1 MQELSQSGRQRHGGV
16 SAGLLAP
23 GVILAAG
30 TAVLA
35 ARLTW
40 EMTLLT
46 WQEGP
51 QMVGFSLAHGYGAIL
66 FFFPIALSV
75 WLLVFLVVCVVRKA
89 KRRTIGRL
97 GWSVLA
103 VAALTLGEL
112 SLPQGFW
119 DGIFASKLAASPK
132 SSEFL
137 VQAAGKGEL
146 HTLKALIA
154 RGTPIQST
162 NYEGSTAL
170 HYAAC
175 AGEPAVV
182 RYLIAAGANVNA
194 LNMYGDSPLVCPE
207 EKHNEAIV
215 TMLEA
220 AGGREIRGSEE
231 QHQRASKAI
240 MDREIEEQRKRFKEY
255 AK

>member
-1 MQELSQSGRQRHGGV
+1 MQELSQPGPQRHGGV
-16 SAGLLAP
+16 SAGLLVP
-23 GVILAAG
+23 GVILVTG

-40 EMTLLT
+40 EMTSLT
-46 WQEGP
+46 WQQGP

-89 KRRTIGRL
+89 RRRNVGRL
-97 GWSVLA
+97 GWSILA
-103 VAALTLGEL
+103 VAALTLGVL

-119 DGIFASKLAASPK
+119 DRIFVSKLATSPK

-137 VQAAGKGEL
+137 VRAAGNGEL
-146 HTLKALIA
+146 HTVKALIA
-154 RGTPIQST
+154 HGVPIQST

-170 HYAAC
+170 HYSAC
-175 AGEPAVV
+175 AGESDVV
-182 RYLIAAGANVNA
+182 RYLIKAGANVNA
-194 LNMYGDSPLVCPE
+194 LNLYGDSPLVCPE

-215 TMLEA
+215 TVLKA
-220 AGGREIRGSEE
+220 AGGQEIRGSEE

-240 MDREIEEQRKRFKEY
+240 VDREIEEQRKRFKEY